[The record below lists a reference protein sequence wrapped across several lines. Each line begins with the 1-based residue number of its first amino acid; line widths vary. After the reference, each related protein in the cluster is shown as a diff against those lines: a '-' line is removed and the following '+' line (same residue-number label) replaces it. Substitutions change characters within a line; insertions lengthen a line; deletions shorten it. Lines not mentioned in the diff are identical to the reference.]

1 MTYQEAYQKATG
13 ELKAAGIPEPESDAW
28 ILLEHVT
35 GMTRTR
41 YYVDGFGKMPEI
53 EKDRFFELV
62 SCRKT
67 RIPVQHLTG
76 VQEFM
81 GYEFAVNEHV
91 LVPRQ
96 DTEILVEEAEKRL
109 RQMKKKNPI
118 RLLDMCTGSGC
129 IPISLK
135 LRNPQIFIEGAD
147 ISEEA
152 LKVAGENARKLR
164 ADGEWIRTDMF
175 ENITGIF
182 DMITSNPPYIPTQ
195 VIEELEAEVRFYDPY
210 EALDGKEDGLYFYR
224 ILAAEV
230 PDYLTDGGW
239 LVMEIGHD
247 QSAAVEN
254 LLKEAGFEQVS
265 TQKDLAG
272 LDRVVSGVYNRHS
285 K

>member
-1 MTYQEAYQKATG
+1 MTYQEAYQKARG
-13 ELKAAGIPEPESDAW
+13 ELKAVGIPEPESDAW

-41 YYVDGFGKMPEI
+41 YYVDGFERMPKN

-109 RQMKKKNPI
+109 RLMKKKNPI

-152 LKVAGENARKLR
+152 LKVAGENARKLG

-175 ENITGIF
+175 ENITGTF
-182 DMITSNPPYIPTQ
+182 DMITSNPPYIPTK
-195 VIEELEAEVRFYDPY
+195 VIEELEAEVRFHDPY

-239 LVMEIGHD
+239 LIMEIGHD
-247 QSAAVEN
+247 QSADVEN